1 MKELAD
7 GTPITVSWDTKRN
20 TSRAVVVCRE
30 LAIDT
35 EDDIRT
41 NLSTQG
47 VTEVKHISR
56 MSDDK
61 KTKFN
66 TGVVILTFSQP
77 SPPEKLKIGY
87 RVCRTEKYYP
97 RPTQCYRCYE
107 YQHISKFCKKE
118 ERCRTCGEKAH
129 LESDECS
136 KEIKCINCDDNHIST
151 SKACPIF
158 RQEQQIIKIKTDK
171 NISYTAARKQL
182 INNNEKPSYAK
193 VTGDVQTIVENARK
207 QWEKELEEKM
217 SFISEKMKVISERME
232 ALNEKEANIKN
243 WYNYLKY
250 KEKNLKITEEKM
262 QKDIEEMKTH
272 CGKLT
277 NELQKKDELIEKL
290 TKNIESQTQ
299 KTITTKDKHG
309 KKIKCDKPIESS
321 PDRETREGT
330 PRRKSN
336 RINNKNNNK
345 QRKTDS
351 SDMETEELNDD
362 N

>member
-30 LAIDT
+30 LPIDT
-35 EDDIRT
+35 EDDIKT

-97 RPTQCYRCYE
+97 RPTQCYQCYE
-107 YQHISKFCKKE
+107 YQHIRNFCKKE

-136 KEIKCINCDDNHIST
+136 KKIKCINCNDNHIST
-151 SKACPIF
+151 SKPGNNLS
-158 RQEQQIIKIKTDK
+158 TTTK
-171 NISYTAARKQL
+171 NQVT
-182 INNNEKPSYAK
+182 AK
-193 VTGDVQTIVENARK
+193 VTSDAQTIIENART

-217 SFISEKMKVISERME
+217 SFFLKMKVISERME

-243 WYNYLKY
+243 WYNYFKD

-277 NELQKKDELIEKL
+277 NELQKKNELIEKL
-290 TKNIESQTQ
+290 TKNIEPQTQ

-309 KKIKCDKPIESS
+309 K
-321 PDRETREGT
+321 
-330 PRRKSN
+330 N
-336 RINNKNNNK
+336 
-345 QRKTDS
+345 
-351 SDMETEELNDD
+351 
-362 N
+362 

>member
-7 GTPITVSWDTKRN
+7 GTPISWDTKRN

-35 EDDIRT
+35 EDDIKTKQKQT
-41 NLSTQG
+41 NTQG
-47 VTEVKHISR
+47 VTEVKQISR
-56 MSDDK
+56 MNDDK

-107 YQHISKFCKKE
+107 YQHSKFCKKK

-136 KEIKCINCDDNHIST
+136 KEIKCINCDENHIST

-158 RQEQQIIKIKTDK
+158 RQEQQIIIKTDK

-182 INNNEKPSYAK
+182 INNNEKSSYAK

-243 WYNYLKY
+243 WYKYLKD
-250 KEKNLKITEEKM
+250 KEKNIKITEEKM

-290 TKNIESQTQ
+290 TKNIEPQTQ

-309 KKIKCDKPIESS
+309 KKINT
-321 PDRETREGT
+321 ETREGT

-336 RINNKNNNK
+336 RINNNK